1 MLKKYLYINTIGCQM
16 NIHDS
21 ERIETMMRSS
31 GYEITP
37 FMELAD
43 LILLNTCSV
52 REKAEHK
59 TYSFL
64 GRLAELKKKK
74 PSLIIGI
81 IGCVAQQE
89 GARIRKKMPH
99 VDLVLGTHAYHRLP
113 ELIHVIESRRYPVL
127 EVGWSDS
134 VDSLEQF
141 CSQASVGGDLGSSR
155 FVTIMRG
162 CDNYCS
168 YCVVPYVRGEE
179 QSREPGKIIEEIE
192 ALMKFGVR
200 EVTLLGQNVNSYGQK
215 EGIGSF
221 PKLLDRVNAI
231 DGLLRIRFTTSH
243 PKDLSDLLI
252 ESFAS
257 LDNLCHHIHLPVQ
270 SGSDR
275 ILRKMNRKYTRDHF
289 LDKVAKLRQACP
301 DIAISTDI
309 IVGFPGET
317 ENDFFQTLNLLECAQ
332 FDTLFA
338 FQYSDRP
345 NTKASGLDNKISEN
359 EKRKRLKALFEVQRE
374 YTLKKNKEFI
384 GKTEIV
390 LVDGPSK

>member
-31 GYEITP
+31 VYEITP

-113 ELIHVIESRRYPVL
+113 ELIHVIESRGYPVF

-134 VDSLEQF
+134 GHSVEQF
-141 CSQASVGGDLGSSR
+141 CSQASGGGD
-155 FVTIMRG
+155 
-162 CDNYCS
+162 
-168 YCVVPYVRGEE
+168 
-179 QSREPGKIIEEIE
+179 
-192 ALMKFGVR
+192 
-200 EVTLLGQNVNSYGQK
+200 
-215 EGIGSF
+215 
-221 PKLLDRVNAI
+221 
-231 DGLLRIRFTTSH
+231 
-243 PKDLSDLLI
+243 
-252 ESFAS
+252 
-257 LDNLCHHIHLPVQ
+257 
-270 SGSDR
+270 
-275 ILRKMNRKYTRDHF
+275 
-289 LDKVAKLRQACP
+289 
-301 DIAISTDI
+301 
-309 IVGFPGET
+309 
-317 ENDFFQTLNLLECAQ
+317 
-332 FDTLFA
+332 
-338 FQYSDRP
+338 
-345 NTKASGLDNKISEN
+345 
-359 EKRKRLKALFEVQRE
+359 
-374 YTLKKNKEFI
+374 
-384 GKTEIV
+384 
-390 LVDGPSK
+390 